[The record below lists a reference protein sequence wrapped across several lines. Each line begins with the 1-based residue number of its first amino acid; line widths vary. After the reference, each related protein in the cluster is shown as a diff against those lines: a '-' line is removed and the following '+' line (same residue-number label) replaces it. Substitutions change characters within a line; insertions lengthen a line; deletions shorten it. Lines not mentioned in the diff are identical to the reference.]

1 MTSPYLTHRD
11 DPASS
16 HEAAARHDLS
26 GVRATNK
33 ERVRRY
39 LETHPNLTSREYAE
53 GMGMDVHE
61 VRRRLTDLLNE
72 DVVRHG
78 PVRQCGYARTSAV
91 TWQLAG
97 PDDQLRMF

>member
-1 MTSPYLTHRD
+1 MTSLHLTHRH

-16 HEAAARHDLS
+16 HEAAARHEAS
-26 GVRATNK
+26 GARATNK

-61 VRRRLTDLLNE
+61 VRRRLTDLLN
-72 DVVRHG
+72 DGDVRHG
-78 PVRQCGYARTSAV
+78 PARKCGYAYTLAV

-97 PDDQLRMF
+97 ADDQLRMF